1 MAIDQVKTINELE
14 RLPQVEDNN
23 AFAASTG
30 AATGSVTANQ
40 IMEYMKQYLESL
52 SNKSTTLTKSDSQY
66 PTCNAV
72 SKETTRITNI
82 MQNKA
87 SGYPNWAGISKP
99 VNAVFTVDAPG
110 LLFIESTHNNATG
123 YVTINNFKMIYGSGN
138 GYATDYYCV
147 TYLVDRGDVVKTTD
161 ATGRAILF
169 MFKKKV

>member
-14 RLPQVEDNN
+14 RLPQVEDSN

-30 AATGSVTANQ
+30 GATGSVTANQ

-52 SNKSTTLTKSDSQY
+52 SNKSTTITQSNDQY

-72 SKETTRITNI
+72 SSEITRITNI

-110 LLFIESTHNNATG
+110 LLFIESTRNNATG
-123 YVTINNFKMIYGSGN
+123 CVTINNFKMIYGSGN
-138 GYATDYYCV
+138 GFAEDYYSI
-147 TYLVDRGDVVKTTD
+147 TYLVDKGDVVQTTD
-161 ATGRAILF
+161 TGRVILF
-169 MFKKKV
+169 AFKKKV

>member
-14 RLPQVEDNN
+14 RLRQVEDSN

-40 IMEYMKQYLESL
+40 IKEYMKQYLESL
-52 SNKSTTLTKSDSQY
+52 SNKSTTLTESDSQY

-72 SKETTRITNI
+72 SKETTRIINI

-123 YVTINNFKMIYGSGN
+123 YVTINDFQMIYGSGE
-138 GYATDYYCV
+138 GFATDYYSI
-147 TYLVDRGDVVKTTD
+147 TYLVDSGDVVKTSN
-161 ATGRAILF
+161 ATGRVILF
-169 MFKKKV
+169 AFKTKV